1 MVIAL
6 QSGLEGWISK
16 LVAYSAKKTSAAFL
30 SVFCFSQALH
40 VGRDPLESA
49 RAEALTKTALE
60 SPEVGRTAC
69 RFRGLSQ
76 KPGAREGNNPM

>member
-1 MVIAL
+1 M
-6 QSGLEGWISK
+6 
-16 LVAYSAKKTSAAFL
+16 
-30 SVFCFSQALH
+30 
-40 VGRDPLESA
+40 GRDPLESA